1 KILDI
6 RGAGAMPGGQ
16 GGGSGGAGGDGNLAD
31 QLVNAALRYRGQ
43 GPLVDS
49 LLKEIG
55 VAGGDL
61 TGLHKSFPDLNSAG
75 SVDAGGDAPKGG
87 KKS

>member
-1 KILDI
+1 I
-6 RGAGAMPGGQ
+6 RGAGALPGGQ
-16 GGGSGGAGGDGNLAD
+16 GGGGGGSGGDGNLAD

-61 TGLHKSFPDLNSAG
+61 TGLHKSFPDLNSGPTEGA
-75 SVDAGGDAPKGG
+75 GDAPKGG
-87 KKS
+87 KTS